1 MQYKLD
7 QLYRNVRESHS
18 SLELMNVNI
27 MYGPYRDMC
36 ATQEDGFMYHRD
48 EYWTSE
54 TLVLAGKFAHEAAAL
69 RVDFPLHS
77 ADFLEEL
84 PMAIFMLA
92 TEHRPDVH
100 ELGSRLEVVHEKSL
114 VGPERS
120 LRQADII
127 NKLTMGNYVHLK
139 MERLTEPSA
148 VRVKAKLIFKEWWYA
163 GKLKGLLWM
172 LKIEDLYNM
181 EEK

>member
-7 QLYRNVRESHS
+7 QLYRNVHESHS
-18 SLELMNVNI
+18 SLELMEVNI

-48 EYWTSE
+48 EHWTSE
-54 TLVLAGKFAHEAAAL
+54 TLVLAGKFAHEAAAQNI
-69 RVDFPLHS
+69 DFPLHS

-92 TEHRPDVH
+92 TEHLPDVH
-100 ELGSRLEVVHEKSL
+100 ELGSRLEVVHKESL
-114 VGPERS
+114 FGPERG
-120 LRQADII
+120 LRQAEII
-127 NKLTMGNYVHLK
+127 NLLTMGNYVSLK
-139 MERLTEPSA
+139 LQREPSA
-148 VRVKAKLIFKEWWYA
+148 IRVKAKLIFKEWWHA

-172 LKIEDLYNM
+172 LKVEDLYLHENPT
-181 EEK
+181 